1 MKNRFIYLSTLCLT
15 QMVPDGLQAGEI
27 IEKFSGH
34 GTAETAEFEVQAPW
48 LLDWVVNG
56 DYPQMLAIEV
66 SLIDATNGTHA
77 GYVLKT
83 KSAGNGVRLFEEGGR
98 YRLKI
103 DSAMTRWNFKIE
115 QLTREEAALYTPVEK
130 DSM

>member
-1 MKNRFIYLSTLCLT
+1 MKYRFFKFCIVTLLIVIGARVEAAELVK
-15 QMVPDGLQAGEI
+15 Q
-27 IEKFSGH
+27 FSGY
-34 GTAETAEFEVQAPW
+34 GTTETADFEVNAPW
-48 LLDWVVNG
+48 IIDWVVNG

-66 SLIDATNGTHA
+66 SLIDARTGVHS

-83 KSAGNGVRLFEEGGR
+83 KQAGDGVRLFDQGGR
-98 YRLKI
+98 YRLRI

-130 DSM
+130 ENM

>member
-1 MKNRFIYLSTLCLT
+1 MKNRTIHPLMLMFALLATGG
-15 QMVPDGLQAGEI
+15 VQASEVI
-27 IEKFSGH
+27 KKFSGY
-34 GTAETAEFEVQAPW
+34 GTAETAEFEVKAPW
-48 LLDWVVNG
+48 ILDWVVNG

-66 SLIDATNGTHA
+66 SLIDAQTGTHA

-83 KSAGNGVRLFEEGGR
+83 KAAGDGVRLFETGGR

-130 DSM
+130 QDM

>member
-1 MKNRFIYLSTLCLT
+1 MKKRFIYCLFPILALLAT
-15 QMVPDGLQAGEI
+15 GGLQAGDLVK
-27 IEKFSGH
+27 KFTGY
-34 GTAETAEFEVQAPW
+34 GNAETEEFEVEAPW

-66 SLIDATNGTHA
+66 SLIDARTGTHA

-83 KSAGNGVRLFEEGGR
+83 KAVGNGVRLFDTGGR

-130 DSM
+130 EGM